1 MNLRILE
8 SPMTPRRLLLTAAL
22 LAAAAFI
29 PYLPFLPLPPISDDY
44 LQIGLGREFIS
55 ASGLSR
61 LAEDALYSTRATS
74 LVLTRLVEAVAGTD
88 IFCHRLVSVFL
99 HLCNGLLI
107 FACGAW
113 PRLGY
118 RRSFVAAMAFL
129 LIASHQEAVIW
140 VAAVHEL
147 LVFGFLLLCLLGWV
161 QWLRLRRAGWLAL
174 TAIAFVLALYSKE
187 SAAVLPALLAGLWLC
202 EGSRRRLDL
211 SFIALA
217 LAATLVYT
225 WAVFAASEHHLHLH
239 DGTFSLNAP
248 FVANLLRTLWRIH
261 LPWGIAALACL
272 AWKHQFAPAVAALVF
287 SVIALLPYSFLTY
300 MPFAPSR
307 HTYLATLGLAMT
319 LAYAWDTMS
328 RDESPR
334 LRRFGTVAALAFL
347 LWNPLYLWIK
357 KLPQY
362 EWRSEPTEAFL
373 QFARRHPRP
382 VFVGPSPYSVWVYRY
397 TADVALGWKH
407 SDVVSIAETEPPKG
421 TPVFTYGLE
430 P

>member
-1 MNLRILE
+1 MTSRILE
-8 SPMTPRRLLLTAAL
+8 FPLTPRRLLLTAAL

-61 LAEDALYSTRATS
+61 LAEDALYRTRATS

-161 QWLRLRRAGWLAL
+161 QWLRLRGAGWLAV

-187 SAAVLPALLAGLWLC
+187 SAAVLPLC
-202 EGSRRRLDL
+202 LPVSGFARASRRRWISHSSL
-211 SFIALA
+211 SPGG
-217 LAATLVYT
+217 
-225 WAVFAASEHHLHLH
+225 
-239 DGTFSLNAP
+239 D
-248 FVANLLRTLWRIH
+248 
-261 LPWGIAALACL
+261 ACL
-272 AWKHQFAPAVAALVF
+272 PGPSLPPA
-287 SVIALLPYSFLTY
+287 STICISMT
-300 MPFAPSR
+300 APSLCMPR
-307 HTYLATLGLAMT
+307 FSRTCCVPCGASICLGA
-319 LAYAWDTMS
+319 
-328 RDESPR
+328 SPR
-334 LRRFGTVAALAFL
+334 SPFLPVNASSRLR
-347 LWNPLYLWIK
+347 
-357 KLPQY
+357 
-362 EWRSEPTEAFL
+362 WRL
-373 QFARRHPRP
+373 
-382 VFVGPSPYSVWVYRY
+382 
-397 TADVALGWKH
+397 
-407 SDVVSIAETEPPKG
+407 
-421 TPVFTYGLE
+421 
-430 P
+430 